1 MSVAWGISEIVWTDK
16 FFLFSSNSSFLSCL
30 WSHMEETVK
39 ITIPSLDQFK
49 DEEPEPETKVK
60 PKFKSGSGL
69 LSFLPPP
76 KNSGSSEK
84 CNFTPYVLTKK
95 KEFEKKPQAIK
106 SSLGK
111 PFVNKNKQISPVVKT
126 ISSKTESIS
135 EDVSNNDDDDNYNT
149 PTSDFFS
156 LESNNNKIEI
166 EGVNVLHT
174 EQSDKSSLFSSLP
187 EPAQT
192 SDSYYMSSHQEIES
206 PSIPVASAQ
215 GISNVEEYNWNETYD
230 TANDQTD
237 TLSFIEDERFKKIK
251 GRKEPEGINIIDVN
265 ADDQL
270 SGKDEWLM
278 QSLTE
283 ERVQRPSKRRHDM
296 PTQLQKRKHQI
307 TYLAYQAKERELD
320 LKNQWALNRLTRYN
334 PNIEWFCSAKLVLE
348 LLAAVHMLHLY
359 FGTWDTGTIITLRHK
374 ASLGY
379 ADTLQDFAT
388 GWSND
393 DSTSESEKE
402 I

>member
-1 MSVAWGISEIVWTDK
+1 MSLVAYGSSDSEEDSEEQNALKVDLAAKEPISK
-16 FFLFSSNSSFLSCL
+16 KQK
-30 WSHMEETVK
+30 ETVK

-49 DEEPEPETKVK
+49 DEEPEPEKKLK

-95 KEFEKKPQAIK
+95 KEIEKKPQAIK
-106 SSLGK
+106 SSLEK
-111 PFVNKNKQISPVVKT
+111 PFVNKQISPVKT
-126 ISSKTESIS
+126 ISSKTEPIS
-135 EDVSNNDDDDNYNT
+135 EDVSNNNDDDDNCN
-149 PTSDFFS
+149 TSDFFS

-166 EGVNVLHT
+166 GVDVLHT

-192 SDSYYMSSHQEIES
+192 SDSYYISSHQEIES

-230 TANDQTD
+230 NANDQTD
-237 TLSFIEDERFKKIK
+237 TLSFIKDERFKKIK

-270 SGKDEWLM
+270 TGKEEWLM

-320 LKNQWALNRLTRYN
+320 LKNQWSLNRLTRR
-334 PNIEWFCSAKLVLE
+334 ETQAK
-348 LLAAVHMLHLY
+348 Y
-359 FGTWDTGTIITLRHK
+359 GF
-374 ASLGY
+374 
-379 ADTLQDFAT
+379 
-388 GWSND
+388 
-393 DSTSESEKE
+393 
-402 I
+402 